1 MPNDDSLAAASKQ
14 KGLMAR
20 MTEEEADKL
29 DELWTNT
36 TSEIDTSK
44 PGYFTQHMAHLIEVD
59 NFSAV
64 YLRSCA
70 DAAHKTPAQIIS
82 ELIKERMSAA
92 M

>member
-1 MPNDDSLAAASKQ
+1 
-14 KGLMAR
+14 
-20 MTEEEADKL
+20 MTEEEADRL

-36 TSEIDTSK
+36 TPEIDTSK

-59 NFSAV
+59 NFSAA

-70 DAAHKTPAQIIS
+70 DAAHKTPAQIIA
-82 ELIKERMSAA
+82 EMIKERMSVV